1 MAITTDQIKFIMA
14 NWDKMT
20 CNAIA
25 HDQKIS
31 STTVE
36 RIRKQRGLT
45 LTKQQ
50 SYNLRDYGKLDVT
63 PEERRLNYNK
73 SKREW
78 AKRTRAKRN
87 ELK

>member
-1 MAITTDQIKFIMA
+1 MAITKDQIKFIMA

-20 CNAIA
+20 SNAIA

-31 STTVE
+31 HTTVE

-50 SYNLRDYGKLDVT
+50 SYNLRDYGNGEAT
-63 PEERRLNYNK
+63 PILTHVRINDLLR
-73 SKREW
+73 SKHYD
-78 AKRTRAKRN
+78 
-87 ELK
+87 LGYLHV